1 MNVSLYSAP
10 AAEPLDAAAVKTH
23 SRISTSADDT
33 YIGTLIVA
41 ARRQVEAITGRSLI
55 NQTWDMW
62 LDAWPDGDSIWLP
75 FGCPLASVTG
85 VYYTGSDGVEDT
97 LAATYYDVDTTSEP
111 GRVVLGYGDSWPT
124 DSLRPSRGIRVRY
137 VAGYGSAGTAVP
149 ADLLHAVKML
159 AGHWYENREPI
170 IVGQAISNVPW
181 SVNALLDQF
190 RVFMPGDQ
198 P

>member
-1 MNVSLYSAP
+1 
-10 AAEPLDAAAVKTH
+10 
-23 SRISTSADDT
+23 
-33 YIGTLIVA
+33 
-41 ARRQVEAITGRSLI
+41 
-55 NQTWDMW
+55 
-62 LDAWPDGDSIWLP
+62 
-75 FGCPLASVTG
+75 
-85 VYYTGSDGVEDT
+85 
-97 LAATYYDVDTTSEP
+97 
-111 GRVVLGYGDSWPT
+111 
-124 DSLRPSRGIRVRY
+124 
-137 VAGYGSAGTAVP
+137 VP